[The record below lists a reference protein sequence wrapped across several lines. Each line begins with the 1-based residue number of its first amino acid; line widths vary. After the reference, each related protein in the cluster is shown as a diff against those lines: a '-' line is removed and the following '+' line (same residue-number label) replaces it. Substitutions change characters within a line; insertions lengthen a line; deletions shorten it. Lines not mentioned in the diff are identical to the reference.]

1 MSILT
6 ISFAEF
12 ILQYLDEW
20 SISVCSLCDDL
31 GISSHALND
40 WVHRGQIP
48 SLDSIEIIKDY
59 FQEDFKGVVFDG
71 KGFRRKFKVIR
82 TDGSSQIYP
91 TMQQIVWD
99 EGISY
104 TTIVR
109 CLQEDV
115 PIGRGKHKGYRF
127 QIVYLEEECGH
138 KVYLVNYYMDYG
150 SHGLY
155 AIFKNKEDAES
166 CARILTERD
175 QDIDCHYDVYESTIY
190 KSLDEALK
198 E

>member
-1 MSILT
+1 MQV
-6 ISFAEF
+6 SFAKF
-12 ILQYLDEW
+12 ILKYLDEW
-20 SISVCSLCDDL
+20 NISVGSLCDDL
-31 GISSHALND
+31 GISSHTLND
-40 WVHRGQIP
+40 WTHRGQIP
-48 SLDSIEIIKDY
+48 SLDSIEIIKNY
-59 FQEDFKGVVFDG
+59 FQEDLEGVVFDG
-71 KGFRRKFKVIR
+71 RGFKRKFKVIR
-82 TDGSSQIYP
+82 SDGSSQIYS
-91 TMQQIVWD
+91 TMQQIVWN

-109 CLQEDV
+109 CLQEDIPV
-115 PIGRGKHKGYRF
+115 GRGKHKGYRF
-127 QIVYLEEECGH
+127 QRVYLEEECGH

-166 CARILTERD
+166 CAKILTERD
-175 QDIDCHYDVYESTIY
+175 QDIGCRYDVCESIIY